1 MQTKLSA
8 RGQKALLTS
17 TLLLTILSA
26 SCARRVVVIPGDKM
40 VGYLPAGRTITATN
54 DLYLVPP
61 ARMQLF
67 LEQLSAEKKALDTA
81 KPK

>member
-1 MQTKLSA
+1 M
-8 RGQKALLTS
+8 
-17 TLLLTILSA
+17 ILSA
-26 SCARRVVVIPGDKM
+26 SCARQVVVIPGDKM
-40 VGYLPAGRTITATN
+40 VGYLPAGHTITATN

-67 LEQLSAEKKALDTA
+67 LEQLSAEKKALDSA